1 MEGEKALE
9 QFSPEILIR
18 NPSSNGAVPLLPRI
32 VLFHGTSDNSI
43 PSDESKR
50 FVDTLERVGAQADLI
65 LYEGK
70 THTDLFL
77 QDPLRGGKDELFD
90 YLVAFIHVDDNE
102 ALARDAAAPPRRR
115 FVPELL
121 LRLAGQVSPF

>member
-43 PSDESKR
+43 PSDER
-50 FVDTLERVGAQADLI
+50 
-65 LYEGK
+65 
-70 THTDLFL
+70 
-77 QDPLRGGKDELFD
+77 
-90 YLVAFIHVDDNE
+90 LVY
-102 ALARDAAAPPRRR
+102 
-115 FVPELL
+115 L
-121 LRLAGQVSPF
+121 LRISE